1 MSRNSVTIKKFLLT
15 AGLLIVLGQGL
26 WQLPELQDHFFPVD
40 HLELILSRA
49 RKVCSLNEGDLIA
62 FEERLD
68 YLTWFQAHDGPDQKV
83 STERLRAF
91 PFSETI
97 RSLAPGFFWQLNI
110 HLAHKSRMKVE
121 RRLRYLD
128 PLLKSAAGDFRVGSA
143 HDSLAIAPKPT
154 LVSSSIKQIQQF
166 QDQCISYNSRLIE
179 LTKKL
184 ASIENNINKK

>member
-1 MSRNSVTIKKFLLT
+1 MAFNSVTVKKLLLI

-26 WQLPELQDHFFPVD
+26 WQLPELQDHLFPVD
-40 HLELILSRA
+40 HLELIISRA
-49 RKVCSLNEGDLIA
+49 RKVCSFNEGDLIA

-68 YLTWFQAHDGPDQKV
+68 YLTWFQAHDDPDQKV
-83 STERLRAF
+83 STKWLRAF

-97 RSLAPGFFWQLNI
+97 RSLTTGFFWQLNI
-110 HLAHKSRMKVE
+110 RLAHKSRMKVE
-121 RRLRYLD
+121 RRLRYLE

-154 LVSSSIKQIQQF
+154 LMDRSAKQIQQF
-166 QDQCISYNSRLIE
+166 EDQCMLYDSRLIE

-184 ASIENNINKK
+184 ALIENNINKK